1 MHDFTIIGKI
11 FCIPYDTAN
20 DLVWKEVRVKKADY
34 HIGVYVNDET
44 GYQLSYQV
52 REPLL
57 DQFTEDLVDQFA
69 EDLDDV

>member
-1 MHDFTIIGKI
+1 MHNMTIGEKI
-11 FCIPYDTAN
+11 SSASDMAGDI
-20 DLVWKEVRVKKADY
+20 VWKEVRVKKADY

-57 DQFTEDLVDQFA
+57 DQFA

>member
-1 MHDFTIIGKI
+1 MTIGEKI
-11 FCIPYDTAN
+11 SSASDMASDII
-20 DLVWKEVRVKKADY
+20 WKAVRVKNADY

-44 GYQLSYQV
+44 GYQLSYLV

-57 DQFTEDLVDQFA
+57 DQFA

>member
-1 MHDFTIIGKI
+1 MTIGEKI
-11 FCIPYDTAN
+11 SSALDMADDI
-20 DLVWKEVRVKKADY
+20 VWKEVRVKKADY

-57 DQFTEDLVDQFA
+57 DQFA
-69 EDLDDV
+69 EDLDDVCN

>member
-1 MHDFTIIGKI
+1 MHNMTIGEKI
-11 FCIPYDTAN
+11 NSVSDMTD
-20 DLVWKEVRVKKADY
+20 DLIWNKVRVKKADY
-34 HIGVYVNDET
+34 HIGIYVNDET

-57 DQFTEDLVDQFA
+57 DQFA